1 MKNIPTKLYI
11 DSEYHIKMN
20 NTSLIKT
27 RQTFNLFSRHKPK
40 TFKLNR
46 FKQLYIRN
54 ELAGVIK
61 RQHCRL
67 HAALYLLQQTTSA
80 VTFIETILYLCT
92 FNGIAHYPL
101 CAPGDDISKEN
112 INWCYLFQSQHYYVD
127 RGNFLSRLR
136 ILSYAMYSVEILR
149 LI

>member
-1 MKNIPTKLYI
+1 MFNNKFKLKYLATTLKNILTQLYI

-27 RQTFNLFSRHKPK
+27 RQTFNLFSRTKPK

-46 FKQLYIRN
+46 FKLYIRN

-112 INWCYLFQSQHYYVD
+112 IN
-127 RGNFLSRLR
+127 
-136 ILSYAMYSVEILR
+136 
-149 LI
+149 